1 MCGCGC
7 QVARTSAGLVNR
19 EHRLRGRGS
28 GAPEEA
34 EPFMEQECAPQGD
47 AEAEEVLCVTVDGQG
62 VNTDRLVTL
71 RMVYETTH
79 TEVCFACLP
88 TR

>member
-1 MCGCGC
+1 M
-7 QVARTSAGLVNR
+7 ARTSAGLVNR

-28 GAPEEA
+28 GPSDEA
-34 EPFMEQECAPQGD
+34 EPFAEQDGVLQGD

-62 VNTDRLVTL
+62 ANTDRLLTL
-71 RMVYETTH
+71 RMIYETTR